1 VHGGYKATLNTLRLA
16 RSPMVAALGSL
27 LGVEEEVAIE
37 GGARVGQCGGQVQV
51 AGGRDDIRLGARPM

>member
-1 VHGGYKATLNTLRLA
+1 
-16 RSPMVAALGSL
+16 MVAALGSL